1 MEQTLFLDAGNTR
14 IKAAER
20 RHDQAVSDGSR
31 GLKNPAG
38 SQYHTEGKI
47 AGGHGHNEGK
57 VEGEHGPNERK
68 VTDLQGSPRWKQVGT
83 VAYDDPDLKFILY
96 QLCRNYDRIVLA
108 SVKRRFQADDLQG
121 WLRSETVD
129 TENLEKAGSP
139 GVRGTRKTPEILGI
153 TGSDLSPGMH
163 RYFTPDT
170 LGIDRYLACLGAW
183 SRDEATPVVV
193 SDAGTA
199 CTIDAMD
206 AGGVYHGGVIMP
218 GLQMLIETLG
228 GGADGLFPVSPRLPD
243 HWPPGST
250 TAALQAGT
258 AGSYL
263 AAWEAH
269 VRRTRDLFPDAR
281 VWLTGGDADFLEQS
295 TYIECLR
302 DDFLVFEGMHHWLM
316 RGLPGS

>member
-1 MEQTLFLDAGNTR
+1 MERTLFLDAGNTR

-20 RHDQAVSDGSR
+20 RQDRFMSGRPDDRKDSDGPQ
-31 GLKNPAG
+31 NP
-38 SQYHTEGKI
+38 S
-47 AGGHGHNEGK
+47 EGK
-57 VEGEHGPNERK
+57 VAGGHGPNERK
-68 VTDLQGSPRWKQVGT
+68 VGGLQGLPCWKQVGT
-83 VAYDDPDLKFILY
+83 AAYDAPDFKSILHRMCLK
-96 QLCRNYDRIVLA
+96 YDRIVLA
-108 SVKRRFQADDLQG
+108 SVKRRFQADDLLK
-121 WLRSETVD
+121 WLQSD
-129 TENLEKAGSP
+129 TGNTGNPKEAGSP
-139 GVRGTRKTPEILGI
+139 VDRGNRKIPEILGI
-153 TGSDLSPGMH
+153 NGSHLTPGTH
-163 RYFTPDT
+163 CYRTPET

-183 SRDEATPVVV
+183 SNDEACPVVV

-218 GLQMLIETLG
+218 GLQMLIDTLG
-228 GGADGLFPVSPRLPD
+228 RGADGLFPVSPRLPD

-295 TYIECLR
+295 TDIECLR
-302 DDFLVFEGMHHWLM
+302 DDFLVFEGMHHWLLH
-316 RGLPGS
+316 GLPGS